1 MDPFDYLAVLFS
13 IILGLAI
20 EDVLQG
26 FRGLILTRGKVKL
39 YTPTLIWAGL
49 TLLFALQGWWANFGM
64 RTYVNWTFMSFLVI
78 ILHSISIYMG
88 AALVLPELEGEMF
101 IDLREHY
108 FAHRRWFFGV
118 LLAQVVL
125 SVGKELALY
134 GRLLGRTNGEFHL
147 IFALALIAG
156 AITQRE
162 WFHKF
167 LAPACCLLYLLY
179 IALLFARL

>member
-1 MDPFDYLAVLFS
+1 LAKD
-13 IILGLAI
+13 A
-20 EDVLQG
+20 
-26 FRGLILTRGKVKL
+26 
-39 YTPTLIWAGL
+39 AG
-49 TLLFALQGWWANFGM
+49 TVRNRPKNEPGRALRKCGC
-64 RTYVNWTFMSFLVI
+64 
-78 ILHSISIYMG
+78 
-88 AALVLPELEGEMF
+88 
-101 IDLREHY
+101 REHY
-108 FAHRRWFFGV
+108 FAHKRWFFGV

-125 SVGKELALY
+125 SVAKELALY

-179 IALLFARL
+179 IVLLFARL